1 MSTNLSNP
9 LRIADRHTNMVIRAQ
24 MNAGGSGRRLKVQFT
39 DTTEEVI
46 TFDLTV
52 DSNSGI
58 NSGIG
63 FVIVSMSSL
72 NCPALS
78 V

>member
-1 MSTNLSNP
+1 
-9 LRIADRHTNMVIRAQ
+9 
-24 MNAGGSGRRLKVQFT
+24 MNADGPSRRLKVQFT

>member
-1 MSTNLSNP
+1 
-9 LRIADRHTNMVIRAQ
+9 
-24 MNAGGSGRRLKVQFT
+24 MNASGSGRCLKVKFT
-39 DTTEEVI
+39 NTTEEVI